1 VAEVRDETN
10 DRHIA
15 SSSFIERNTMHRPL
29 HKMPIAIITSMIV
42 VLGLVA
48 PASADTIVRDVE
60 RPVRVERPDRVDRP
74 TDVAVLSIGC
84 HGRTTDDGN
93 KAARCRWSSTENVRA
108 YQLWRIV
115 DRGHRELVGT
125 YNNDTNVARNDV
137 PDDAVLVRYA
147 VVALD
152 ADGDIIGRSRLA
164 RVRFRQHDGAVDRVT
179 ERPTDRVTDRENDR
193 RSDRRGV
200 RQPNPK
206 RDRQY

>member
-29 HKMPIAIITSMIV
+29 HKMLIATITSMVV

-48 PASADTIVRDVE
+48 PASADTSVRDVD
-60 RPVRVERPDRVDRP
+60 RPVRVDRPDRVDRP

-84 HGRTTDDGN
+84 KGETTEAGN
-93 KAARCRWSSTENVRA
+93 QIAACRWSSADNARA

-125 YNNDTNVARNDV
+125 YGSDTNVARDDV

-147 VVALD
+147 VIALD
-152 ADGDIIGRSRLA
+152 ADGEIIGRSRVT
-164 RVRFRQHDGAVDRVT
+164 RVRFRQHA
-179 ERPTDRVTDRENDR
+179 
-193 RSDRRGV
+193 
-200 RQPNPK
+200 RQPDPK
-206 RDRQY
+206 RGRQY